1 MSSELRVNKQSNRVG
16 LGTVEYTDTG
26 VIVSGIVTASSFKGD
41 GSALTGIDATQVVTG
56 NTSVQ
61 TVDTGSDGHVKVTT
75 EGTERL
81 RIDASGRILI
91 GTTAS
96 TPLYPSALQV
106 VGANSNAG
114 SILIRR
120 TDDSSPIL
128 RTLVGQSGQNISNSS
143 CVGNW
148 TGAGWHTDGYD
159 ECAQITMN
167 ADGAVSNGTLPG
179 RIVFYTHKS
188 GTGLTEALRITS
200 SGQLAIN
207 KTSTISAKLHIADS
221 GNNAAAS
228 QLIKL
233 ANDSSGAGT
242 GAQINMG
249 AAHANE
255 STSACIAG
263 IIDSSGTAFIVKT
276 AGTYANQGTVAE
288 RFRITSAGNIG
299 LGINNPSGAEIDANA
314 LLLHIKKNTTSGALI
329 KLESSNTTAHLLA
342 GNNQFIVRTHTDDP
356 IAFHVNGGEK
366 LRFASAGQ
374 IGIAGANYGSSGQV
388 LTSQGSGSAV
398 QWATP
403 AAGGKLLQMVGSSS
417 NNNTIISSTSWATT
431 NISQSIT
438 PSKAGS
444 KMLFLCAGHYSQ
456 NPNGGSWGPQVQIG
470 IYKQI
475 GSGTDTLLHQVTY
488 DYVAVTTV
496 YNSHHFAATI
506 FDPTATSNTSDA
518 IKYTIYAKLLYA
530 SHQMRFN
537 PTGYTSLVI
546 QEYDA

>member
-1 MSSELRVNKQSNRVG
+1 WPASGNDHMAIQQSENADMWFSTN
-16 LGTVEYTDTG
+16 D
-26 VIVSGIVTASSFKGD
+26 
-41 GSALTGIDATQVVTG
+41 
-56 NTSVQ
+56 
-61 TVDTGSDGHVKVTT
+61 
-75 EGTERL
+75 TERL

-188 GTGLTEALRITS
+188 GTGLTEA
-200 SGQLAIN
+200 
-207 KTSTISAKLHIADS
+207 
-221 GNNAAAS
+221 
-228 QLIKL
+228 
-233 ANDSSGAGT
+233 
-242 GAQINMG
+242 M
-249 AAHANE
+249 
-255 STSACIAG
+255 
-263 IIDSSGTAFIVKT
+263 
-276 AGTYANQGTVAE
+276 
-288 RFRITSAGNIG
+288 RITSAGNIG

-366 LRFASAGQ
+366 IRFASAGQ